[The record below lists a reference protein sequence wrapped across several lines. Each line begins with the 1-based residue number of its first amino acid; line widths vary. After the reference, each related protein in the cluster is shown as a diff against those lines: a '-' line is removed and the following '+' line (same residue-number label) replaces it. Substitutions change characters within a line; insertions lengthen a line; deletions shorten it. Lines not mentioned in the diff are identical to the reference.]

1 LFFFFAVTVSLLVV
15 LEVFYLIVTSP
26 INYWGCKLVFFPK
39 KALIASRL
47 EISVDKTTTSLQLN
61 CEPQICP
68 PHVTIQSRRQLP
80 LIRGLRS
87 MKLNIYGAYRKIE
100 EKRDVYSK
108 GRGGTD
114 FVLENI
120 DLGLGLEKNPIYTCF
135 FFSSTG
141 LIEQVWFGSIGFRL

>member
-1 LFFFFAVTVSLLVV
+1 MIPLFFFFAVMISLLVV
-15 LEVFYLIVTSP
+15 LEVFYLIVTGP

-47 EISVDKTTTSLQLN
+47 EISVEKTTSLELN

-87 MKLNIYGAYRKIE
+87 MELNIYGAYRKIE
-100 EKRDVYSK
+100 EKER
-108 GRGGTD
+108 R
-114 FVLENI
+114 
-120 DLGLGLEKNPIYTCF
+120 
-135 FFSSTG
+135 
-141 LIEQVWFGSIGFRL
+141 IE

>member
-1 LFFFFAVTVSLLVV
+1 LHVEDHLVFFFAVTVSLLVV

-26 INYWGCKLVFFPK
+26 SNYWGCKLVFFPK

-100 EKRDVYSK
+100 EKRDV
-108 GRGGTD
+108 
-114 FVLENI
+114 
-120 DLGLGLEKNPIYTCF
+120 
-135 FFSSTG
+135 
-141 LIEQVWFGSIGFRL
+141 